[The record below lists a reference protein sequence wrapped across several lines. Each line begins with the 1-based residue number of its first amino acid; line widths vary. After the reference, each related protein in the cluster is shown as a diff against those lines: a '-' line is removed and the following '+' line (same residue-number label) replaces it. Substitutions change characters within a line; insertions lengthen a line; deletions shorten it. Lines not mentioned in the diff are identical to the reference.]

1 MNIAVLGPA
10 PHPSP
15 LKRWVDD
22 SERVPATIVRTVD
35 ARLADDLL
43 FELAGA
49 RQNLFFNPP
58 ENSRRDCY
66 LRSIV
71 SRAQRCNPVAIF
83 RNASRLQRRKG
94 GWLPVGYQGWIR
106 NTAQNLWFSH
116 TRVGGQNSSAGRDD
130 SGHFAESCGQGV
142 PWAISSAVASVPLR
156 NRRRWHAARGPGIL

>member
-1 MNIAVLGPA
+1 MNVAVLGPA
-10 PHPSP
+10 RHPSP
-15 LKRWVDD
+15 FKRWVDD

-116 TRVGGQNSSAGRDD
+116 TSWWTEFICSPGRFWALR
-130 SGHFAESCGQGV
+130 GVLWTRLV
-142 PWAISSAVASVPLR
+142 PWAISSAVAS
-156 NRRRWHAARGPGIL
+156 ISFS